1 MFVASLGRS
10 DVQAAEGASRAIG
23 IRPSA
28 VPLLWATER
37 SDVVRG
43 GRGLVQPGAFEV
55 ACRERDEAQVLVG
68 MAASTLWVPRI
79 GGRVEVPPRSVW
91 VASSPQPLT
100 MIAEEYADLRVASVR
115 ADLLPPVTTW
125 SAPVVLDNRTGVVV
139 RAGLE
144 LVTPDWIDA
153 GSVLVGDLSAH
164 DFRRLVRLA
173 DPPGPPPLNH
183 HDRAAAFLLQVRWA
197 LRTSS
202 AAEATTSRR
211 DQAERHIADHL
222 GEPSLDTDSIATALG
237 MSRRS
242 LQKLFEDAGGVAAYI
257 RRRRLESAVALLSS
271 PHRPGV
277 DEVARRSGFSNRRA
291 LERAM
296 RKVVEQ
302 TPAELRRRAQ

>member
-1 MFVASLGRS
+1 MTLASLGRS
-10 DVQAAEGASRAIG
+10 NVVTAEGASRAIG
-23 IRPSA
+23 IWSSVA
-28 VPLLWATER
+28 PLMWATGR

-43 GRGLVQPGAFEV
+43 GRGLLQAGAFEV
-55 ACRERDEAQVLVG
+55 SSREREEAQVLVG
-68 MAASTLWVPRI
+68 MSGSTLWVPRI

-91 VASSPQPLT
+91 VISSPQPLT

-125 SAPVVLDNRTGVVV
+125 SAPIVLDHRTGVVV

-144 LVTPDWIDA
+144 LVTPVWVDA
-153 GSVLVGDLSAH
+153 GTVLVGDLTAH
-164 DFRRLVRLA
+164 DFRRLVRLT
-173 DPPGPPPLNH
+173 DPPGTPSPNH

-197 LRTSS
+197 LRTST
-202 AAEATTSRR
+202 AAEPTTSRR

-222 GEPSLDTDSIATALG
+222 GDPSLDTDGIATALG

-242 LQKLFEDAGGVAAYI
+242 LQKLFEDAGGVAVYI